1 MGKVRTTTETMEHM
15 SSIVNEVATDIS
27 SESNKLLKTINSI
40 QEKTNQAIK
49 RSDDLIVTW
58 EGQISSLESEISSYQ
73 SMEDEDHSYQAQI
86 AACQEEI
93 SAISARIRK
102 ERMRNN
108 ELRQTFS
115 QFRQQS
121 SQTLKTIKQTNLA
134 ADDANTSGK
143 QYLAK
148 KTNIISAGYDKV
160 VAGAA
165 ALGAGLGLM
174 SYGNNGD
181 GGNAS
186 GGMQSASG
194 AGSQGAFAVK
204 KFGADITAAQSWG
217 EQAYQGWN
225 DSLSIVERQ
234 ALIDYKKE
242 LFPHESSYYV
252 NINNT
257 LRGKDSFTNGNQMRY
272 MRMHNALSRASVPSD
287 VIAYR
292 AISRDAYE
300 NMMHNAQLAGGDGLR
315 DNGFMSC
322 SLVSDNLFTN
332 NSDVIMRLTITE
344 GSRGAY
350 IGNVGSEFANECELL
365 LVCGSTVFVTNTIE
379 APRSTITGCPGD
391 TDMITI
397 VEGVVES

>member
-1 MGKVRTTTETMEHM
+1 MGKVYTTTETMEHM
-15 SSIVNEVATDIS
+15 SLVVNEVAADIS
-27 SESNKLLKTINSI
+27 SESNKLLKTIDFI
-40 QEKTNQAIK
+40 QEKTNQTIK
-49 RSDDLIVTW
+49 RSDDRIEVW
-58 EGQISSLESEISSYQ
+58 EEQISSLEDEISSYQ
-73 SMEDEDHSYQAQI
+73 SMEDEDHSYWAQI

-93 SAISARIRK
+93 SEIRVRIRK

-108 ELRQTFS
+108 ELRKTLA

-121 SQTLKTIKQTNLA
+121 LQTLKTVKQTNLA
-134 ADDANTSGK
+134 AEGANTSGR

-148 KTNIISAGYDKV
+148 KTNIIAAGYGKV
-160 VAGAA
+160 VVGAA
-165 ALGAGLGLM
+165 AWGAGSGLT
-174 SYGNNGD
+174 SSGKD
-181 GGNAS
+181 GGLGNAS

-194 AGSQGAFAVK
+194 NGSQGAFSVRN
-204 KFGADITAAQSWG
+204 FGTDTSAAQSWG
-217 EQAYQGWN
+217 VQAFQGWN
-225 DSLSIVERQ
+225 NSLSIVERQ

-242 LFPHESSYYV
+242 LCPHESSYYV
-252 NINNT
+252 NINDT
-257 LRGKDSFTNGNQMRY
+257 LRGKDTFTDGNQMRY
-272 MRMHNALSRASVPSD
+272 RRLHNALSRASVPSD

-300 NMMHNAQLAGGDGLR
+300 NMIHNARLAGSDGLR

-350 IGNVGSEFANECELL
+350 IGNVGSEFASECELL
-365 LVCGSTVFVTNTIE
+365 LDCGSTVFVTNTIE
-379 APRSTITGCPGD
+379 APRSTITGYLGD
-391 TDMITI
+391 TDRITI

>member
-1 MGKVRTTTETMEHM
+1 MGKARTTTETMEHM
-15 SSIVNEVATDIS
+15 SSIVNEIATDIL

-40 QEKTNQAIK
+40 QEKTHQTIK
-49 RSDDLIVTW
+49 QSDDLIVAW
-58 EGQISSLESEISSYQ
+58 ENQILSLENEIFFYQ

-108 ELRQTFS
+108 ELRQTLS

-134 ADDANTSGK
+134 VGDANTSGK

-148 KTNIISAGYDKV
+148 KTNIISAGYGKV

-174 SYGNNGD
+174 SHGDNGG

-186 GGMQSASG
+186 GGMQYASG
-194 AGSQGAFAVK
+194 IGS
-204 KFGADITAAQSWG
+204 FGVFSVRNFGSDITAAQSWG
-217 EQAYQGWN
+217 EQAFLGWN
-225 DSLSIVERQ
+225 NSLSIVERQ

-242 LFPHESSYYV
+242 LYPHESSYYV

-257 LRGKDSFTNGNQMRY
+257 LRGKDTFTNGNQMRY

-287 VIAYR
+287 VTAYR
-292 AISRDAYE
+292 AISRDAYD
-300 NMMHNAQLAGGDGLR
+300 NMIRNAQLAGGDGLR

-344 GSRGAY
+344 GARGAY
-350 IGNVGSEFANECELL
+350 IGNVGSEFADECEILL
-365 LVCGSTVFVTNTIE
+365 DCGSTVFVTNTIE
-379 APRSTITGCPGD
+379 APRSIITGHSGD

>member
-1 MGKVRTTTETMEHM
+1 MGKAHTTTETMEHM
-15 SSIVNEVATDIS
+15 SSVVNEVATNIS

-40 QEKTNQAIK
+40 QEKTNQTIK
-49 RSDDLIVTW
+49 RSDDLIEAW
-58 EGQISSLESEISSYQ
+58 EGQISSLENEISSYQ
-73 SMEDEDHSYQAQI
+73 SMEDEDHSYRAQI

-93 SAISARIRK
+93 SEISARIRK

-108 ELRQTFS
+108 ELRKTLS

-134 ADDANTSGK
+134 AEGANTSGK

-148 KTNIISAGYDKV
+148 KTNIISAGYGKV
-160 VAGAA
+160 VAGAT
-165 ALGAGLGLM
+165 ALGVGLGLV
-174 SYGNNGD
+174 SSGND
-181 GGNAS
+181 GGRGNAS
-186 GGMQSASG
+186 GGMKSASG
-194 AGSQGAFAVK
+194 NGSQGAFSVRN
-204 KFGADITAAQSWG
+204 FGTDTSAAQSWG
-217 EQAYQGWN
+217 TQAFQGWN
-225 DSLSIVERQ
+225 NSLSIVERQ

-242 LFPHESSYYV
+242 LYPHESSYYV

-257 LRGKDSFTNGNQMRY
+257 LRGKDTFTNGNQMRY

-287 VIAYR
+287 VTAYR
-292 AISRDAYE
+292 AISREAYE
-300 NMMHNAQLAGGDGLR
+300 NMIHNAQLAGSDGLR

-365 LVCGSTVFVTNTIE
+365 LDCGSTVFVTNTIE
-379 APRSTITGCPGD
+379 APRSTITGYSGD

>member
-1 MGKVRTTTETMEHM
+1 MGKAHTTTETMEHM
-15 SSIVNEVATDIS
+15 SSVVNEVATGIT
-27 SESNKLLKTINSI
+27 SESEKLLKTISSI
-40 QEKTNQAIK
+40 QEKANQAIK
-49 RSDDLIVTW
+49 RSDELIDAW
-58 EGQISSLESEISSYQ
+58 KGQIAALEDEIASYQ
-73 SMEDEDHSYQAQI
+73 AMEDEDHSYQAQI
-86 AACQEEI
+86 AACQAEI

-108 ELRQTFS
+108 ELRQTIS
-115 QFRQQS
+115 KFRQQS
-121 SQTLKTIKQTNLA
+121 TQTLNTIKQTNLA
-134 ADDANTSGK
+134 VDNANTSGK

-148 KTNIISAGYDKV
+148 KTNIISAGYGKV

-165 ALGAGLGLM
+165 ALGIGLGLM
-174 SYGNNGD
+174 DSDNNG
-181 GGNAS
+181 GGSS
-186 GGMQSASG
+186 GGMQSSTG
-194 AGSQGAFAVK
+194 AGTQGAFAVRN
-204 KFGADITAAQSWG
+204 FGTDTSAAQTWG
-217 EQAYQGWN
+217 SQSFQSWN

-242 LFPHESSYYV
+242 LYPHESSYYV

-257 LRGKDSFTNGNQMRY
+257 LRGKDTFTDGNQMRY
-272 MRMHNALSRASVPSD
+272 IRIHNALSRASVPSD
-287 VIAYR
+287 VTAYR
-292 AISRDAYE
+292 AISRNAYE
-300 NMMHNAQLAGGDGLR
+300 NMKHTAQLAGVDGLR

-332 NSDVIMRLTITE
+332 NNDVIMRLTITE

-365 LVCGSTVFVTNTIE
+365 LDCGSTVFITNTVE
-379 APRSTITGCPGD
+379 APRSTITGYPGD

>member
-1 MGKVRTTTETMEHM
+1 MGKAHTTTEAMEHM
-15 SSIVNEVATDIS
+15 SSVVNEVATNIS

-40 QEKTNQAIK
+40 REKTNQTIK
-49 RSDDLIVTW
+49 RSDDLIEAW
-58 EGQISSLESEISSYQ
+58 EGKISSLENEISTYQ
-73 SMEDEDHSYQAQI
+73 SMEDEDHSYRAQI
-86 AACQEEI
+86 VACQEEI
-93 SAISARIRK
+93 SEISARIRK

-108 ELRQTFS
+108 ELRKTLS

-121 SQTLKTIKQTNLA
+121 SQTLKIIKQTNLA
-134 ADDANTSGK
+134 AEGANTSGK

-148 KTNIISAGYDKV
+148 KTNIISAGYGKV
-160 VAGAA
+160 VAGATT
-165 ALGAGLGLM
+165 LGVGLGLV
-174 SYGNNGD
+174 SSGND
-181 GGNAS
+181 GCRGNAS

-194 AGSQGAFAVK
+194 NGSQGAFWVRN
-204 KFGADITAAQSWG
+204 FGTDTSAAQSWG
-217 EQAYQGWN
+217 TQAFQGWN
-225 DSLSIVERQ
+225 NSLSIVERQ

-242 LFPHESSYYV
+242 LYPHESSYYV

-257 LRGKDSFTNGNQMRY
+257 LRGKDTFTDGNQMRY

-287 VIAYR
+287 VTAYR
-292 AISRDAYE
+292 AISREAYE
-300 NMMHNAQLAGGDGLR
+300 NMIHNAQLAGSDGLR

-344 GSRGAY
+344 GSRSAY

-365 LVCGSTVFVTNTIE
+365 LDCGSTVFVTNTIE
-379 APRSTITGCPGD
+379 APRSTITGYSGD